1 VSGPFCNREVGRA
14 ALLPAGAGRRAR
26 AGGEW
31 LGHALLIF
39 VPAMFSGS
47 LMGSGIRPT
56 EVVAAVRNMSVE
68 MVLPEGGRG
77 LQLSCS
83 SGSVVLT
90 VDRVGGPPDL
100 DFTDEGD
107 ARLTARLSPDRWR
120 AVLVSFSSDM
130 SGEVGDQL
138 CALGKI
144 LVPNGMIMKR
154 IRNAGKPGQRSRV
167 DRCGLREAPVEH
179 GGHVADGVKFSSGG
193 GCLQVEEWVLI
204 GFSR

>member
-90 VDRVGGPPDL
+90 VDRVG
-100 DFTDEGD
+100 
-107 ARLTARLSPDRWR
+107 ARQTSTSPMR
-120 AVLVSFSSDM
+120 AT
-130 SGEVGDQL
+130 
-138 CALGKI
+138 LG
-144 LVPNGMIMKR
+144 
-154 IRNAGKPGQRSRV
+154 
-167 DRCGLREAPVEH
+167 
-179 GGHVADGVKFSSGG
+179 
-193 GCLQVEEWVLI
+193 
-204 GFSR
+204 